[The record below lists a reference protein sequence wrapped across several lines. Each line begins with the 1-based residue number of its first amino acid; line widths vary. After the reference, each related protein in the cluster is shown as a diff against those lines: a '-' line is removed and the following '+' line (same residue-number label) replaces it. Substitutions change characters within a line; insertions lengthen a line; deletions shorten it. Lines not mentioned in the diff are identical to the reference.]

1 MCSRYGRVVRFVVV
15 GALFLATR
23 NVGRV
28 GDEDE
33 EQPPTGFPIHGLV
46 SHNFLRDYAW
56 TIDFDAMQMYFAG

>member
-1 MCSRYGRVVRFVVV
+1 VRFVVV
-15 GALFLATR
+15 GALLLATR

-33 EQPPTGFPIHGLV
+33 EQPPTGSPIHGLV

-56 TIDFDAMQMYFAG
+56 TIDFDAIQMYFAG